1 MLIKPRSSQ
10 YRKSCTSKMS
20 DQQEEPSGASS
31 PAILKDDEPSQPDDQ
46 VIIVITIACFMYHLE
61 KRDAPEASDP
71 LHFISYLRPGIE
83 DFFNR
88 KGEIPH
94 SPIWFEVATLQF
106 TPLCLEFEAFL
117 HERFGLTRDDT
128 CRWVS
133 RVLYIHS
140 GLVYWLLTW

>member
-10 YRKSCTSKMS
+10 YHKSCTSKVS

-31 PAILKDDEPSQPDDQ
+31 PATLKDDEPSQPDDQ
-46 VIIVITIACFMYHLE
+46 VIVVITIACFMYHLE

-71 LHFISYLRPGIE
+71 LQFISYLRPGIE
-83 DFFNR
+83 DSFNR

-106 TPLCLEFEAFL
+106 TPL
-117 HERFGLTRDDT
+117 
-128 CRWVS
+128 
-133 RVLYIHS
+133 
-140 GLVYWLLTW
+140 